1 MCDLGGIQAAA
12 TKRVKLGQTLLMAVG
27 AAAAGA
33 LRCQLIMV
41 MPDISD
47 GRWNHLSCK
56 PYYAC
61 KFQGRYKII
70 NAHHLY
76 CI

>member
-1 MCDLGGIQAAA
+1 MCDLGGTQAAA

-41 MPDISD
+41 MIARHQRWTMESSIVQTLLCMQIS
-47 GRWNHLSCK
+47 R
-56 PYYAC
+56 
-61 KFQGRYKII
+61 KIQD
-70 NAHHLY
+70 N
-76 CI
+76 